1 MIYPMKEII
10 QIREISKNYDGITA
24 VDNLTL
30 SIPEGTIY
38 GILGPNGAGKTTTLR
53 ITLNIIEP
61 DSGEVLFRNK
71 KVNLE
76 TLNRVGYLPEERG
89 LYPKETAIE
98 VLIYLAL
105 LKGMKKI
112 EARKRAM
119 ELLEKFGLRDRAD
132 AKIEELSKGMQQKL
146 QFISVLIHDPE
157 ILILD
162 EPFSGLDPINAELLR
177 ETIMGEKAKGKTI
190 IFSTHILEQA
200 EKMCD
205 YVALI
210 SRGRKVVDGKLS
222 EIKASYGKRTV
233 KIEFDGNGEAL
244 REIPHKSLRL
254 YERFAEIE
262 TDLEINE
269 ILRRLLDRVKII
281 KIERTE
287 PTLNQVYFNL
297 VGGEGEN
304 SHNN

>member
-10 QIREISKNYDGITA
+10 GIREISKNYDGIKA

-53 ITLNIIEP
+53 IVLNIIEP
-61 DSGEVLFRNK
+61 DTGEVLYRNK
-71 KVNLE
+71 RVNLE
-76 TLNRVGYLPEERG
+76 VLNRVGYLPEERG

-98 VLIYLAL
+98 VLVYLAL
-105 LKGMKKI
+105 LKGMKKN
-112 EARKRAM
+112 EAKRRAM
-119 ELLEKFGLRDRAD
+119 EFLEKFGLQERAS
-132 AKIEELSKGMQQKL
+132 AKIEELSRGMQQKL

-177 ETIMGEKAKGKTI
+177 ETIMEEKAKGKTI

-210 SRGRKVVDGKLS
+210 SRGKKVVDGRLS
-222 EIKASYGKRTV
+222 EIKASYGKRTI
-233 KIEFDGNGEAL
+233 KIEFEGDTECF

-254 YERFAEIE
+254 YERFVEME
-262 TDLEINE
+262 TDLEINDV
-269 ILRRLLDRVKII
+269 LRKTLDRVKIL

-297 VGGEGEN
+297 VGGEGEDT
-304 SHNN
+304 HNN